1 MRINVKDKR
10 KKIIEALL
18 GSNNKKY
25 RGDFIRLF
33 MDNLR
38 EEKKLETIKKE
49 KDKNVIQKK

>member
-1 MRINVKDKR
+1 MKIKTKNKR

-33 MDNLR
+33 MDNLL
-38 EEKKLETIKKE
+38 EEKRMNAKK
-49 KDKNVIQKK
+49 KGKNVV

>member
-33 MDNLR
+33 MENL
-38 EEKKLETIKKE
+38 IKE
-49 KDKNVIQKK
+49 KRMNAKKKGKNVV

>member
-1 MRINVKDKR
+1 MRIKTKNKR

-33 MDNLR
+33 MDNLL
-38 EEKKLETIKKE
+38 EEKRLEGRK
-49 KDKNVIQKK
+49 KNVIQKK